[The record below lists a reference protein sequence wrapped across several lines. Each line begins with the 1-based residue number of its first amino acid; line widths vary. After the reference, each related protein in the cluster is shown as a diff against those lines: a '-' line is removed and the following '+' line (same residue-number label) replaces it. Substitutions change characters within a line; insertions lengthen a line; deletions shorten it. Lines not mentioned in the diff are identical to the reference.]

1 MMFSGDASM
10 SNQTNR
16 SLSAAALALALG
28 GALTLAVT
36 PITAQAADGE
46 KCFGVAMQSQ
56 NDCAAGAGTSC
67 AGSSKKDYQGS
78 AWKLVPK
85 GSCEKTASPTSP
97 TGFGQLAAFVEK
109 A

>member
-1 MMFSGDASM
+1 M

-36 PITAQAADGE
+36 PITAQAADGD
-46 KCFGVAMQSQ
+46 KCFGVAMQGQ

>member
-1 MMFSGDASM
+1 LVSFGDKLM
-10 SNQTNR
+10 SKQSNR

-28 GALTLAVT
+28 SALTMAAAPV
-36 PITAQAADGE
+36 TAQAADSD
-46 KCFGVAMQSQ
+46 KCFGVAMQGK

-67 AGSSKKDYQGS
+67 AGTSKKDYQGD

-85 GSCEKTASPTSP
+85 GSCEETASPTSP

>member
-1 MMFSGDASM
+1 MIFSGDAPM
-10 SNQTNR
+10 SNQSNR
-16 SLSAAALALALG
+16 SLSATALALALG
-28 GALTLAVT
+28 SALTLAAA
-36 PITAQAADGE
+36 PITAQAADSD
-46 KCFGVAMQSQ
+46 KCFGVAMQGK

>member
-1 MMFSGDASM
+1 M

-28 GALTLAVT
+28 SALTLAVA
-36 PITAQAADGE
+36 PITVQAADSD
-46 KCFGVAMQSQ
+46 KCFGVAMQGQ

-85 GSCEKTASPTSP
+85 GSCEKTVSPTSP